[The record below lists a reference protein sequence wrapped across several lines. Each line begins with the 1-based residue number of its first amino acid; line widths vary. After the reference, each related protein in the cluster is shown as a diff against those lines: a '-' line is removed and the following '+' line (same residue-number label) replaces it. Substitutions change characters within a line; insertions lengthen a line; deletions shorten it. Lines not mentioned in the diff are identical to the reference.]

1 MDRID
6 VLIIIFALMAISIVI
21 IQFAHA
27 DSNVNISNAGIGG
40 DLTIMVH
47 AYNVTHHNYQNISE
61 KVYVEISK
69 NDYMID
75 SGSCTTFKR
84 NGDCSISIKLIDNR
98 YINGQYDVM
107 VKIGH
112 EIKRFNVYIWETGY

>member
-61 KVYVEISK
+61 KVYV
-69 NDYMID
+69 
-75 SGSCTTFKR
+75 
-84 NGDCSISIKLIDNR
+84 
-98 YINGQYDVM
+98 
-107 VKIGH
+107 
-112 EIKRFNVYIWETGY
+112 